1 MPRSIWNGAI
11 SFGLVNIPVKAYGAT
26 SSKDISF
33 NMLHDECHSRLK
45 NLRWCPVHERAVD
58 NDEIVKGF
66 QVAKDQYIV
75 VTDEDLDSLPIPSK
89 HTIDI
94 QSMVASDEVDPVY
107 FEKSYVLEPETSGTK
122 GYALLAAALEKQ
134 GMMGL
139 AKVTIR
145 TKERLC
151 SIRVLDGTLMMDT
164 LFSADEVHVSKPA
177 GLDKVKVTDR
187 EMSMAVDLIE
197 ELREPFEPEKY
208 PDEYRD
214 AVVALLESK
223 NVGKAKVE
231 APPAPTNVIDLMDV
245 LRASVEAAK
254 SNKGRSAKE
263 SSKST
268 PAKSRAKASAK
279 ADEDKEEAP
288 KTRRRKAS

>member
-11 SFGLVNIPVKAYGAT
+11 SFGLVNIPVKAYSAT
-26 SSKDISF
+26 SAKDISF
-33 NMLHDECHSRLK
+33 NTLHSECHSRLK
-45 NLRWCPVHERAVD
+45 SLRWCPVHERAVES
-58 NDEIVKGF
+58 DEVVRGY
-66 QVAKDQYIV
+66 QVTKDQYIV
-75 VTDEDLDSLPIPSK
+75 VTDEDLESLPIPSK

-94 QSMVASDEVDPVY
+94 QSMVSSTEVDPVY
-107 FEKSYVLEPETSGTK
+107 FEKAYVLEPETSGTK

-139 AKVTIR
+139 AKVTMR

-151 SIRVLDGTLMMDT
+151 TIRVMDDTLMLET
-164 LFSADEVHVSKPA
+164 LYSADEVHVTKPA
-177 GLDKVKVTDR
+177 GLTRVKVTDR

-208 PDEYRD
+208 PDEYRE
-214 AVVALLESK
+214 AVVAMLESK
-223 NVGKAKVE
+223 NTGKGKVE

-254 SNKGRSAKE
+254 SGKGPNPAAKKPAAAKKAAAKE
-263 SSKST
+263 LEAEET
-268 PAKSRAKASAK
+268 
-279 ADEDKEEAP
+279 EAP
-288 KTRRRKAS
+288 KTRRKKAS

>member
-1 MPRSIWNGAI
+1 MARSIWNGAI
-11 SFGLVNIPVKAYGAT
+11 SFGLVNIPVKAFSAT
-26 SSKDISF
+26 TSKDISF

-45 NLRWCPVHERAVD
+45 NLRWCPVHERAVSQ
-58 NDEIVKGF
+58 DEIVRGF
-66 QVAKDQYIV
+66 QVAKDEYVI

-94 QSMVASDEVDPVY
+94 QSMVGADEVDPVY

-134 GMMGL
+134 NMMGL
-139 AKVTIR
+139 AKVTMR
-145 TKERLC
+145 TKEQLC
-151 SIRVLDGTLMMDT
+151 AIRVMDDALM
-164 LFSADEVHVSKPA
+164 LQILYSADEVHVSKPA
-177 GLDKVKVTDR
+177 GLSKVKVTDR

-208 PDEYRD
+208 PDEYRE
-214 AVVALLESK
+214 AIVALLESK
-223 NVGKAKVE
+223 NTGKAKVE

-254 SNKGRSAKE
+254 SGKGGPKAADTKKKPASKKE
-263 SSKST
+263 SEKA
-268 PAKSRAKASAK
+268 PARA
-279 ADEDKEEAP
+279 
-288 KTRRRKAS
+288 TRRKAG

>member
-33 NMLHDECHSRLK
+33 NLLHDECHSRLK
-45 NLRWCPVHERAVD
+45 NLRWCPVHERAVEQ
-58 NDEIVKGF
+58 DEIVKGY

-122 GYALLAAALEKQ
+122 GYALLVAALEKQ
-134 GMMGL
+134 NMMGI
-139 AKVTIR
+139 ARVTIR

-151 SIRVLDGTLMMDT
+151 SIRVMDGTLMMDT

-177 GLDKVKVTDR
+177 GLSKVKVTDR
-187 EMSMAVDLIE
+187 EMGMAVDLIE

-214 AVVALLESK
+214 AVVAMLESK

-254 SNKGRSAKE
+254 SNKGG
-263 SSKST
+263 
-268 PAKSRAKASAK
+268 SAK
-279 ADEDKEEAP
+279 AAAP
-288 KTRRRKAS
+288 KKKASSKAEPEKAPAKRRKAG

>member
-45 NLRWCPVHERAVD
+45 NLRWCPVHERAVE
-58 NDEIVKGF
+58 NDEIVKGY

-75 VTDEDLDSLPIPSK
+75 VTDEDLDALPIPSK

-151 SIRVLDGTLMMDT
+151 SIRVMDGTLMMDT
-164 LFSADEVHVSKPA
+164 LFSADEVHVSKPT
-177 GLDKVKVTDR
+177 GLSKVKVTDR

-197 ELREPFEPEKY
+197 ELREPFEPDKY

-214 AVVALLESK
+214 AVVAMLESK
-223 NVGKAKVE
+223 NMGKAKVE

-254 SNKGRSAKE
+254 SNKGG
-263 SSKST
+263 
-268 PAKSRAKASAK
+268 SAK
-279 ADEDKEEAP
+279 AATPKKKSSARAETEKAP
-288 KTRRRKAS
+288 AKRRKAG